1 MIGFVLAAGFGT
13 RFRPA
18 TLQTPKPLLPF
29 LGRPMVFHVLDRLVE
44 AGVSGFVVNA
54 HHLADLLEAGIGRS
68 WRGLPVS
75 FSREAEILGTAG
87 GIRRAAERGLLGTG
101 RFLVANG
108 DVYSTLPL
116 GPLVVQGERSG
127 ALSVLGVIPN
137 GRPEV
142 VTPLWA
148 DAEGRLVGVGGGRPD
163 PSATG
168 PWLFTGLQSASEELP
183 RLVPPGVSELA
194 RDLLRP
200 SAERRDGAFRLL
212 PYAVPR
218 EGLWF
223 DLGSPARLAEAEA
236 VARDAASAAARDA
249 GDASLRTPGPTSP

>member
-1 MIGFVLAAGFGT
+1 MIGLVLAAGFGT

-18 TLQTPKPLLPF
+18 TLETPKPLLPF
-29 LGRPMVFHVLDRLVE
+29 LGRPMVFHVLDRLAD
-44 AGVSGFVVNA
+44 AGVTGFVLNA
-54 HHLADLLEAGIGRS
+54 HHLADLLEAGVGPS

-75 FSREAEILGTAG
+75 FSREEEILGTAG
-87 GIRRAAERGLLGTG
+87 GIRRAAERGLLGEG

-108 DVYSTLPL
+108 DVYSTLSFSR
-116 GPLVVQGERSG
+116 LVTEGERSG

-142 VTPLWA
+142 DTPLWA
-148 DAEGRLVGVGGGRPD
+148 DAGGRLVGVGGGRPD

-168 PWLFTGLQSASEELP
+168 PWLFTGLQSASAELP

-200 SAERRDGAFRLL
+200 SAERRDGAFHLV
-212 PYAVPR
+212 PYDVPR

-223 DLGSPARLAEAEA
+223 DLGSPERLAEAERG
-236 VARDAASAAARDA
+236 ARVTT
-249 GDASLRTPGPTSP
+249 GGPTSP